1 MDAAMV
7 TALAALIA
15 GPVTAAA
22 AMLTGRGANRAARD
36 VGAVTLYD
44 SLTQRLVAERDKA
57 EMDERAADTRA
68 DAAEAKVAA
77 LEEEIHR
84 LRGLVV
90 DLGGR
95 P

>member
-15 GPVTAAA
+15 GPVAAAA
-22 AMLTGRGANRAARD
+22 AMYTGRGTARATRD

-57 EMDERAADTRA
+57 EMDEK
-68 DAAEAKVAA
+68 AAEARASAAQAKVAA
-77 LEEEIHR
+77 LEAEILQ
-84 LRGLVV
+84 LRSRVAE
-90 DLGGR
+90 LGGE